1 MRLEDLQPNAG
12 AHRERKRIG
21 RGHGSGTGKTSGR
34 GQKGHGARSGGGP
47 RPGFEGGQ
55 TPLSMRTPKLR
66 GPYSRRSRNIG
77 LFEKDYAIVNV
88 GQLNSLA
95 EGTEVTQ
102 DLLIDL
108 NLCGKGKHGLRVLG
122 NGELTV
128 KLTVTAQHFTGSA
141 KAKIEAAGGQAL
153 LLGDA
158 N

>member
-1 MRLEDLQPNAG
+1 
-12 AHRERKRIG
+12 
-21 RGHGSGTGKTSGR
+21 
-34 GQKGHGARSGGGP
+34 
-47 RPGFEGGQ
+47 
-55 TPLSMRTPKLR
+55 MRTPKLR

-122 NGELTV
+122 NVELTV